1 MICACGPAKE
11 LQMTSLFDDAIQALH
26 VCTPHVG
33 HSRCQA
39 KAPPP
44 CQTGLCAIAE
54 PYFCKLALL
63 AAVFSY
69 AAPKNLIEAPFKQS
83 HLGGQNWPGGKRTH
97 GADLGRATT
106 PAGPWRKGALRELWE
121 GARARNR
128 GNSECEQMRSREV
141 EEGLEVAEVAEVAE
155 REGSPWGWRA
165 FDNLGSAASSHSK
178 ETDRSEDG
186 VMAPEEYHSLHE
198 VTNSVHGVY
207 SILCNRWTM
216 LELRGQLEQ
225 EPGSSHRGGADALR
239 AKLQFVE
246 DRVYQAADGVVADE
260 VLQQWLNDFDR
271 SRRKAM
277 LSTTAKSAAT
287 VDARSGKDYERLRW
301 RRGPPPPSDH
311 GVSLKD
317 ATPQQQKWLD
327 VEKERLLANV
337 LPEEQETL
345 KKLRRLAKPNDWCFS
360 FDLQHGFHA
369 LGIHR
374 DFQRFMRFDLQGE
387 LFQCSAVPFGWS
399 GAPRVFCKLRN
410 EKKGQWDPVQ
420 VIKHLCLEVDLK
432 QSQFRVTEHRVH
444 KIHVKA
450 KQFLCDAARNRQWL
464 PARRLAS
471 FTGLC
476 QSVYLAVPAARLYL
490 RELYFVLTDKR
501 SCGAKVKIS
510 RAAWTDLEWWSRL
523 PVMSKWNRR
532 KIWRLPTRAQLHTDS
547 SMKAWIELQTHYI
560 CSEANVWAD
569 NLSRC
574 EDLDDW
580 RLNRRWFE
588 WASEQWGPSPVDRFA
603 SEISAQLPCYYAA
616 WRDPL
621 CEGVDSLAYDGRGE
635 NNWVN
640 PPWALLDE
648 VAHKLR
654 AEGAA
659 ATVVAPYWPA
669 QSWFRELEALVTEA
683 LKVGRC
689 NVSHRGLPV
698 SYYTAEVHKSS
709 SACTTANKVT
719 VSTRIKVCWK
729 DDDQFYPGVVKEF
742 NDDGKAHVMYD
753 DGDEETL
760 DLSEKNLNILC
771 SSGVMELNGETS
783 RLDN

>member
-1 MICACGPAKE
+1 
-11 LQMTSLFDDAIQALH
+11 
-26 VCTPHVG
+26 
-33 HSRCQA
+33 
-39 KAPPP
+39 
-44 CQTGLCAIAE
+44 
-54 PYFCKLALL
+54 
-63 AAVFSY
+63 
-69 AAPKNLIEAPFKQS
+69 
-83 HLGGQNWPGGKRTH
+83 
-97 GADLGRATT
+97 
-106 PAGPWRKGALRELWE
+106 
-121 GARARNR
+121 
-128 GNSECEQMRSREV
+128 
-141 EEGLEVAEVAEVAE
+141 
-155 REGSPWGWRA
+155 
-165 FDNLGSAASSHSK
+165 
-178 ETDRSEDG
+178 
-186 VMAPEEYHSLHE
+186 MAPEEYHSLHE

-246 DRVYQAADGVVADE
+246 DRVYQASDDVVADE

-327 VEKERLLANV
+327 VEKERLLANGNA
-337 LPEEQETL
+337 EE
-345 KKLRRLAKPNDWCFS
+345 A
-360 FDLQHGFHA
+360 A
-369 LGIHR
+369 
-374 DFQRFMRFDLQGE
+374 
-387 LFQCSAVPFGWS
+387 
-399 GAPRVFCKLRN
+399 
-410 EKKGQWDPVQ
+410 Q

-501 SCGAKVKIS
+501 SCGAK
-510 RAAWTDLEWWSRL
+510 
-523 PVMSKWNRR
+523 
-532 KIWRLPTRAQLHTDS
+532 
-547 SMKAWIELQTHYI
+547 
-560 CSEANVWAD
+560 
-569 NLSRC
+569 
-574 EDLDDW
+574 
-580 RLNRRWFE
+580 
-588 WASEQWGPSPVDRFA
+588 WGPSPVDRFA

-635 NNWVN
+635 NNW
-640 PPWALLDE
+640 
-648 VAHKLR
+648 
-654 AEGAA
+654 
-659 ATVVAPYWPA
+659 
-669 QSWFRELEALVTEA
+669 A